1 MQTYNKDYNNIV
13 NKPYFP
19 SVNTKLYST
28 DTVKVQNCSDQIQI
42 HKELVNI
49 LRECNNS
56 VNENWKGEQESLAFF
71 VEATRQLEPD
81 NWKDLL
87 KSLKNKILDIKVNN
101 PLKAELEIRSL
112 LLNSIAHLYKTS
124 LAFRVIDANKLGDV
138 RQSIS
143 LERTLQAH
151 KVIDIMSKNF
161 QDNGKLVSL
170 NIVRNDF
177 IPSWF
182 NSNEQEQDN
191 RIKSTTELIG

>member
-1 MQTYNKDYNNIV
+1 MQNYNKDFNNIV
-13 NKPYFP
+13 YKPYFP
-19 SVNTKLYST
+19 LVDTKINSSAF
-28 DTVKVQNCSDQIQI
+28 KPQNCSDQIQI
-42 HKELVNI
+42 HKEFVNI

-56 VNENWKGEQESLAFF
+56 VNENWKGEQQSLAFF
-71 VEATRQLEPD
+71 VEATKELEPD
-81 NWKDLL
+81 HWKDLL

-112 LLNSIAHLYKTS
+112 LLKSIAHLYKTS

-138 RQSIS
+138 SQSLS

-151 KVIDIMSKNF
+151 KVIDIMSKIF
-161 QDNGKLVSL
+161 QDNGKPVSL

-182 NSNEQEQDN
+182 NPNEQEQDN
-191 RIKSTTELIG
+191 RVKSTTLPSF